1 MEDEFNDLASGVQT
15 FAEIIQE
22 ESSYVDKTAFLARM
36 ISDKNKV
43 WFLARPR
50 RFGKSLTV
58 STLED
63 LFSGRKELF
72 KGLYIE
78 SKLDEE
84 RFAPRPVVRLDMS
97 DLPADSV
104 EAFEAA
110 LGRKTV
116 KIAEELGVTVD
127 PTITPGEILKKTI
140 KKAAEKAGRPVAV
153 LIDEYDAPFVAVM
166 DSLPEEREQF
176 RAAMRAYYAIFKS
189 TDRYISFIF
198 VTGITKA
205 AAHIDLIPAF
215 NSYND
220 LSINPEYGAICGF
233 TQGELE
239 GYFGHHL
246 KRTAERLKM
255 TETELL
261 EKTRDFYYGF
271 CFDGVTRVYN
281 PFSTLLF
288 FQ

>member
-1 MEDEFNDLASGVQT
+1 MEDELKGLASGVQT
-15 FAEIIQE
+15 FEQIIE
-22 ESSYVDKTAFLARM
+22 KKSVYVDKTAF
-36 ISDKNKV
+36 IDKMLSNDNKV

-72 KGLYIE
+72 KGLYIA
-78 SKLDEE
+78 SQLKKA
-84 RFAPRPVVRLDMS
+84 RFAPRPVIRLDMS
-97 DLPADSV
+97 EIPTDSV
-104 EAFEAA
+104 ESFKAA
-110 LGRKTV
+110 LGRNTV
-116 KIAEELGVTVD
+116 KIAKKLGVTVD
-127 PTITPGEILKKTI
+127 PTVTPGEILEDTI
-140 KKAAEKAGRPVAV
+140 KIAAKEAKRPVAV
-153 LIDEYDAPFVAVM
+153 LIDEYDAPFVAFM

-176 RAAMRAYYAIFKS
+176 RKAMHDYYSIFKS
-189 TDRYISFIF
+189 TDKHVSFVF
-198 VTGITKA
+198 VTGIIKS
-205 AAHIDLIPAF
+205 AHVGLLSAF

-220 LSINPEYGAICGF
+220 ISINPEYGAICGF

-239 GYFGHHL
+239 RYFGHHL
-246 KRTAERLKM
+246 KRTAKRLKM